1 MDNKSAAKYL
11 KDHFNPDY
19 PSSSGIQHD
28 EAVNTAIRV
37 LEEDTWKEV
46 TEDSPPPDTPVLL
59 CIKEENNYS
68 MIVTKRSTTDYWV
81 HIGKNIIGELKWHS
95 LPPVW

>member
-28 EAVNTAIRV
+28 EAINTAIRV
-37 LEEDTWKEV
+37 LEENVWKDV
-46 TEDSPPPDTPVLL
+46 TDESPTFGVPVLL
-59 CIKEENNYS
+59 GIRDGNNYTC
-68 MIVTKRSTTDYWV
+68 IVTTRINRKFWEYVGSEIV
-81 HIGKNIIGELKWHS
+81 GELKWHK
-95 LPPVW
+95 LPLYW